1 MARNVIISILTFDF
15 HKTDVLSNNDPIPV
29 TVLSGSLGAGKTTTL
44 NHILESEQELNAAV
58 LVNDM
63 GEVNVDADLV
73 ERESDLTQNDD
84 EIIEM
89 SNGCICCRLRG
100 DMLDEVGRLADE
112 RDFEYLLVESSGI
125 SEPIPVA
132 QTFARGFEDADF
144 DPTGVY
150 ELDTMVSVVDA
161 HSFWKG
167 FDSGQAL
174 TDDSVDPQGNRV
186 PEEALMD
193 QIEFCDVLLL
203 NKCDLVPDD
212 ELEEIEAVLK
222 TLQPRAKIIRTE
234 HGAVAPEEI
243 LNTDR
248 FDFNRASQS
257 AGWKRELQEG
267 HHHESASDEHGVASF
282 VFDADRPFHPERLS
296 ELFTGLPDGIIRA
309 KGFFWSAGRE
319 DVAMGLD
326 KSGQSVRAG
335 PKGTWV
341 ATLPKAQQQRYFAA
355 RPEIKENWDEQ
366 WGDRGSELVFIG
378 REFDQ
383 ESLVTDLE
391 DCVLS
396 DAEMDENWNEY
407 PDPFGRDEQREL
419 VLADD

>member
-1 MARNVIISILTFDF
+1 MSV
-15 HKTDVLSNNDPIPV
+15 NNDPIPV
-29 TVLSGSLGAGKTTTL
+29 TILSGSLGAGKTTTL
-44 NHILESEQELNAAV
+44 NHLLGSERDLNAAV

-63 GEVNVDADLV
+63 GEVNIDAEFV
-73 ERESDLTQNDD
+73 ERESALTQNDE
-84 EIIEM
+84 EIIEL

-100 DMLDEVGRLADE
+100 DMLDEVGRLAAE
-112 RDFEYLLVESSGI
+112 RDFDYLLVESSGI

-132 QTFARGFEDADF
+132 QTFARGFEDAEF

-161 HSFWKG
+161 HSFWQG

-174 TDDSVDPQGNRV
+174 TDDTADPEDNRV

-203 NKCDLVPDD
+203 NKCDLVPED
-212 ELEEIEAVLK
+212 ELEKIEAVLK
-222 TLQPRAKIIRTE
+222 TLQPWAKLIRTE

-243 LNTDR
+243 LNTGR

-267 HHHESASDEHGVASF
+267 HHHDAAAEEHGVTSF
-282 VFDADRPFHPERLS
+282 VFDADRPFHPDRVA
-296 ELFTGLPDGIIRA
+296 ELFADLPDGVVRA

-319 DVAMGLD
+319 DIAMGLD
-326 KSGQSVRAG
+326 KAGQSVRAG
-335 PKGTWV
+335 PKGTWI

-355 RPEIKENWDEQ
+355 RPGIKADWDDK
-366 WGDRGSELVFIG
+366 WGDRGVQLVFIG

-383 ESLVTDLE
+383 ESLVERLN
-391 DCVLS
+391 DCLLT
-396 DAEMDENWNEY
+396 DAEMDEDWGTY
-407 PDPFGRDEQREL
+407 PDPFGSDEQREL
-419 VLADD
+419 ALADD

>member
-1 MARNVIISILTFDF
+1 MV
-15 HKTDVLSNNDPIPV
+15 VLSNSDPIPV
-29 TVLSGSLGAGKTTTL
+29 TILSGSLGAGKTTTL
-44 NHILESEQELNAAV
+44 NHVLSSDQELNAAV

-174 TDDSVDPQGNRV
+174 TDDSVDPESNRV

-212 ELEEIEAVLK
+212 ELEEIEAVLRA
-222 TLQPRAKIIRTE
+222 LQPRAKIVRTE
-234 HGAVAPEEI
+234 HGAVDPTEI
-243 LNTDR
+243 LNTGR
-248 FDFNRASQS
+248 FDFDRASQS
-257 AGWKRELQEG
+257 AGWKRELQHG
-267 HHHESASDEHGVASF
+267 HHHESASEEHGVSSF
-282 VFDADRPFHPERLS
+282 VFESDRPFHPERIS
-296 ELFTGLPDGIIRA
+296 ELFAGLPEKVVRA

-335 PKGTWV
+335 PKGTWI
-341 ATLPKAQQQRYFAA
+341 ATLPKAQQEKYFAA
-355 RPEIKENWDEQ
+355 RPAIKENWDEQ
-366 WGDRGSELVFIG
+366 WGDRGTQLVFIG
-378 REFDQ
+378 REFD
-383 ESLVTDLE
+383 EASLVEQLE

-396 DAEMDENWNEY
+396 DAEMGESFEEY
-407 PDPFGRDEQREL
+407 PDPFGRDDQREL
-419 VLADD
+419 ALADD

>member
-1 MARNVIISILTFDF
+1 MA
-15 HKTDVLSNNDPIPV
+15 SNNTPIPV
-29 TVLSGSLGAGKTTTL
+29 TILSGSLGAGKTTTL
-44 NHILESEQELNAAV
+44 NHVLTTEQELNAAV

-63 GEVNVDADLV
+63 GEVNVDAEFV
-73 ERESDLTQNDD
+73 ERESELSQSDE

-100 DMLDEVGRLADE
+100 DMLDEVGRLADQ
-112 RDFEYLLVESSGI
+112 RDFDYLLVESSGI

-132 QTFARGFEDADF
+132 QTFARGFEDAEF

-161 HSFWKG
+161 HSFWQG

-174 TDDSVDPQGNRV
+174 TDDDIEPQGNRV

-203 NKCDLVPDD
+203 NKCDLVPDEELD
-212 ELEEIEAVLK
+212 EMEAVLQA
-222 TLQPRAKIIRTE
+222 LQPRAKILRTK
-234 HGAVAPEEI
+234 HGAVDPTEI
-243 LNTDR
+243 LATGR
-248 FDFNRASQS
+248 FDFDEASQS
-257 AGWKRELQEG
+257 AGWKRELQHG
-267 HHHESASDEHGVASF
+267 HHHESAADEHGVTSF
-282 VFDADRPFHPERLS
+282 IFDADRPFHPDRIARL
-296 ELFTGLPDGIIRA
+296 FADLPDGVVRA

-326 KSGQSVRAG
+326 KAGQSVRAG
-335 PKGTWV
+335 PKGTWI
-341 ATLPKAQQQRYFAA
+341 ATLPEAEQERYFAA
-355 RPEIKENWDEQ
+355 RPGIKEDWDDQ
-366 WGDRGSELVFIG
+366 WGDRGTELVFIG

-383 ESLVTDLE
+383 ETLTDRLD

-396 DAEMDENWNEY
+396 DAEMDEDWDAY
-407 PDPFGRDEQREL
+407 PDPFSPDDQREL
-419 VLADD
+419 ALADD